1 VSNWPRYYGNPHQFG
16 EKCSKNYKNAC
27 LCLKNYSMTNIIKTM
42 NLAINFSPFM
52 LHDGSFEHLA
62 MFYSNMNYIN
72 HTMVLFN
79 SMQPKS
85 QFTQFAKN
93 DFKTLIEQLNL
104 K

>member
-1 VSNWPRYYGNPHQFG
+1 
-16 EKCSKNYKNAC
+16 
-27 LCLKNYSMTNIIKTM
+27 
-42 NLAINFSPFM
+42 

-85 QFTQFAKN
+85 QFAKN
-93 DFKTLIEQLNL
+93 DFKSLIEQLNL